1 MSENKNRV
9 VFLDGL
15 YSSMSAKKKPGATKK
30 KRARVYDGSDDLFRR
45 KTSVVTN
52 PKPPWQ
58 GATTGTKTI
67 HEMVQQMLKKGQAP
81 KECDPVAADE
91 DFFFKKT
98 MSKCD
103 EVLLVSSGSESIEE
117 VISGELHGKGPSKKL
132 LSHPANCVLDSS
144 QARIPARADQES
156 FFENEQHSSDVDK
169 FFGDSQSKLVVDP
182 QTLLPVQHTFSSPT
196 MKTTVT
202 GDFGEALKSV
212 LLLREQLLALQQE
225 NEQNLKEKQQLQQL
239 VKRHEA
245 MIGLLEKELSMKNKL
260 LFREKQIE

>member
-15 YSSMSAKKKPGATKK
+15 YSSMSAKRKPGAIKK

-52 PKPPWQ
+52 HKPPWQ

-67 HEMVQQMLKKGQAP
+67 HEMVQQMLKKRTAP
-81 KECDPVAADE
+81 KECGQAAAE
-91 DFFFKKT
+91 NDFFFKKAT
-98 MSKCD
+98 SKYD
-103 EVLLVSSGSESIEE
+103 DVLLVSSGSESIEE
-117 VISGELHGKGPSKKL
+117 VVSDVLRGKGQSKDL
-132 LSHPANCVLDSS
+132 LRLPANSVLDSS
-144 QARIPARADQES
+144 QARIADQET
-156 FFENEQHSSDVDK
+156 FFENERHSSDVDE
-169 FFGDSQSKLVVDP
+169 FFGDPQSKIVVDP
-182 QTLLPVQHTFSSPT
+182 QTLMPVQNSFSSPT
-196 MKTTVT
+196 MKGTVT

-225 NEQNLKEKQQLQQL
+225 NEQILKEQQQLKQL

-245 MIGLLEKELSMKNKL
+245 MIGLLEKELSVKNKL